1 MNVSSVALKI
11 SAFLIVLLA
20 FVQSGCITTSSSDSS
35 VGLVGKIY
43 DSANGVFLTEDQ
55 YVKFIKETDFL
66 LLGEIHDNPT
76 HHKLQAEAIEK
87 LQLAGQQVKVYFEHL
102 NTNQNEK
109 IIQFNQ
115 KLIGIDRLAIELEWG
130 KSGWPD
136 FKIFKPLFEQALKHN
151 SEISAA
157 LFPKEKIKS
166 LYKDGMKAVIDQTT
180 LNAKNLEELP
190 PSSKEALLEDI
201 VASHCGMVTKEKGEP
216 MVKVQMGKDAF
227 MSMQLVAGEDK
238 KVVLVAGN
246 GHTRN
251 DYGVPLYLKKLS
263 PSKKVVSVAMIEVTD
278 ENESFQTYL
287 SANSAD
293 ILIFTTP
300 WPRKDPCDEM
310 RKFMKK

>member
-1 MNVSSVALKI
+1 
-11 SAFLIVLLA
+11 
-20 FVQSGCITTSSSDSS
+20 
-35 VGLVGKIY
+35 
-43 DSANGVFLTEDQ
+43 
-55 YVKFIKETDFL
+55 
-66 LLGEIHDNPT
+66 
-76 HHKLQAEAIEK
+76 
-87 LQLAGQQVKVYFEHL
+87 
-102 NTNQNEK
+102 
-109 IIQFNQ
+109 
-115 KLIGIDRLAIELEWG
+115 LEWD

-151 SEISAA
+151 TEISAA
-157 LFPKEKIKS
+157 LFPKDKIKS
-166 LYKDGMKAVIDQTT
+166 LYQEGMKAVIDQTI

-216 MVKVQMGKDAF
+216 MVKVQMGRDAF

-238 KVVLVAGN
+238 KVVLIAGN
-246 GHTRN
+246 GHARN

-278 ENESFQTYL
+278 ENESLQTYL

-293 ILIFTTP
+293 ILIFTTS